1 MHGKTK
7 TGSCNR
13 GKGIGDTVGASQV
26 CNLSLSVKAEE
37 IFKEV
42 MADNFLKLMKD
53 IKLQIQEAP
62 KSPSRKTERNSHLRT
77 SIKK

>member
-1 MHGKTK
+1 M
-7 TGSCNR
+7 
-13 GKGIGDTVGASQV
+13 

-37 IFKEV
+37 IFKEI

-62 KSPSRKTERNSHLRT
+62 TSPSRKTESKSHLRT